1 MQLRMLKIY
10 AFPLII
16 MVAQVIKS
24 IHDADSCVNLLFLQ
38 LVRRPCPNFME
49 TVQRDITQSMRGILV
64 DWLVEVSI
72 ISLPDIIISGITH
85 AFVKHTSVGVFYEAI
100 DDDFCLTL
108 K

>member
-1 MQLRMLKIY
+1 MQLRMLKTY

-72 ISLPDIIISGITH
+72 ISLPDIIISGLNYTC
-85 AFVKHTSVGVFYEAI
+85 
-100 DDDFCLTL
+100 FC
-108 K
+108 